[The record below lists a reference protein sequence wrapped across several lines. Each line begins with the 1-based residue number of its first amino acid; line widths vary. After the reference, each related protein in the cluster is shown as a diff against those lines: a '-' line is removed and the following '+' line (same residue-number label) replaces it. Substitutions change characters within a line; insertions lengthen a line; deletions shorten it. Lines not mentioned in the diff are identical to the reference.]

1 MKMLPYRARLRVQA
15 LIVLA
20 LCQVTASN
28 KPIISPNQDQIV
40 INEGESL
47 EITCTGSTPIKF
59 IYPNEFGESVNTSTP
74 KKTKENDEFNDIYK
88 YVFQRPNTVFGD
100 TGWYGCADRNV
111 EIITNSY
118 KREDPEVNW
127 LYVYVKSN
135 TNLFVEADTYAHLSA
150 VAGGSIVIPCR
161 PTSPDLIPIL
171 SDNNEEELKNASFD
185 PRMGFTIR
193 NLLVKDSNWYKCSI
207 EKDGEEHAV
216 NYVLSVHLKQT
227 LPYPKIQDESLLHI
241 TRGEDLY
248 VNCTVEVEMSMRYV
262 FDWNT
267 PQQNSSRISTQQ
279 FRKHLDGNSVL
290 VTCQLT
296 ILNVT
301 DEDAGEYECVIRS
314 IHDIK
319 KITKNITIHD
329 PQMKYIHLIPQH
341 TDKYYQAESGNYVQW
356 VVYVD
361 GWPKAHLA
369 WFKPNS
375 DEIIESPK
383 YFVNTSATATILKIM
398 SLSIIDSGNYTLEAK
413 NDYMIE
419 KLNFTLNVIAKPVS
433 ILTRID
439 SYYPPN
445 ESTEFH
451 CEVISNP
458 SPNITWS
465 FLRCPN
471 YPSLENSTIVYP
483 TDMTQSAAYS
493 SSYRFESILKMPLE
507 ISGKITCKA
516 CNVLACDSVTDNILI
531 SDGLGA
537 FGIIGPK
544 EPVTKGDD
552 IELICAASVYNYT
565 DAFTWTV
572 LVNETEELLME
583 TERLHIVRHKTP
595 FTYRSTL
602 KLYRVEESDAQ
613 NYFCTGKIMN
623 TMYYEAPETLSDY
636 ANYKLIIHDPVP
648 PYFTK
653 TNMNETTI
661 RTIDVMAEGHKT
673 VILQCFTEGM
683 PKPTVTWYKDN
694 VLLKE
699 NNQYFFKYDYQE
711 LNIKYLRHHDSG
723 KYSCR
728 AISRLGINETYQH
741 ITVKNAKWHKLDI
754 ILATSIAILGF
765 FLVIL
770 AIFFTIKVRREKKM
784 RKELMEAGLMHFE
797 EGALECL
804 NPDLT
809 VDDQAEL
816 LPYDKKWEFPRERLK
831 LGKQLGSGEF
841 GVVMKAE
848 AHGICESE
856 TVTTVAVKMVRR
868 TTNPT
873 YVRALASELKIMV
886 HLGKHLNVVNLLG
899 ACTKNISKRE
909 LLVIVEYC
917 RFGNLHNYLLRHR
930 NDFINQIDPKTGK
943 LDLNI
948 GMDILMRTGSV
959 SSNNRIKYAA
969 LSFSR
974 SLSANSDTGD
984 VVVHYCPG
992 TNPDSPE
999 INFSPDGCINS
1010 NNSSQPGWRS
1020 NYCGDYKD
1028 QHLKPICTQ
1037 DLLSYAFQVARGM
1050 EYLCQRNVLHG
1061 DLAARNILLAED
1073 NIVKICDFGLAKTMY
1088 KDGNYKKKGDGPV
1101 PIKWMAIESIRDR
1114 VFSTQSDIW
1123 SFGIVLWEFFTL
1135 AETPY
1140 PGMEA
1145 EKQYQKLIEGY
1156 RMEQPDYAIR
1166 EVYDIM
1172 LQCWKAKPTLRPS
1185 FTDLVE
1191 SIGNLLEESVRLH
1204 YISLNTPYMDMNT
1217 MNLESGKNDY
1227 LTMMSAPDHAVL
1239 SSPSHDYVNSPFS
1252 KSAPDSSYLCMSPG
1266 CPTDESGIFS
1276 PRPHQEH
1283 SHFEF
1288 PSPASDSEDA
1298 VELSPMLKHSEEDP
1312 YLKPINVHERRAE
1325 FARQRQAMKDQTVDR
1340 PIDRDSGYCNA
1351 PRNLHLIDLNDTD
1364 VNDAHTDTTD
1374 LKKKDYAPSIICMQ
1388 DNYVNMPKQKN
1399 DLRKGVPDSFSNP
1412 SYVMISNHEVDQ
1424 KA

>member
-1 MKMLPYRARLRVQA
+1 MMSRDDVVSCKYLNGKPAGWGLLSRACGDGRATV
-15 LIVLA
+15 
-20 LCQVTASN
+20 
-28 KPIISPNQDQIV
+28 P
-40 INEGESL
+40 
-47 EITCTGSTPIKF
+47 
-59 IYPNEFGESVNTSTP
+59 SVNTSTS
-74 KKTKENDEFNDIYK
+74 KIVKYDVKYDEIRGDIYK
-88 YVFQRPNTVFGD
+88 YVFQRPSTVFGD
-100 TGWYGCADRNV
+100 TGWYGCADHNV

-118 KREDPEVNW
+118 EDPEVNW

-171 SDNNEEELKNASFD
+171 SDNNYVAIKVFFLIYVINRYHDKISSKSIANFINLLFIANVSKSEDELKNALFD
-185 PRMGFTIR
+185 PRIGFTIT

-227 LPYPKIQDESLLHI
+227 LPDPKIQDESLLHV

-248 VNCTVEVEMSMRYV
+248 VNCTVEVEISMRYV

-279 FRKHLDGNSVL
+279 FRKQLDGNSVL

-329 PQMKYIHLIPQH
+329 PQMKYINLIPQH
-341 TDKYYQAESGNYVQW
+341 TDKYYQAESGSYVQW

-361 GWPKAHLA
+361 GYPKPHLQ

-375 DEIIESPK
+375 EEIIDSPK
-383 YFVNTSATATILKIM
+383 YFVNTSATATILKII
-398 SLSIIDSGNYTLEAK
+398 SLSVMDSGNYTLEAK

-483 TDMTQSAAYS
+483 TDMTQTAAYS
-493 SSYRFESILKMPLE
+493 SSYRFESILKMPIE
-507 ISGKITCKA
+507 VSGKITCKA
-516 CNVLACDSVTDNILI
+516 CNVLACDSVTDNILV

-544 EPVTKGDD
+544 EPVAKGDD
-552 IELICAASVYNYT
+552 VELVCAASIYNYT
-565 DAFTWTV
+565 NELTWTV
-572 LVNETEELLME
+572 LINQTTEEPLVE
-583 TERLHIVRHKTP
+583 TERLHIVQHETP

-602 KLYRVEESDAQ
+602 KLYHVQELDAQ
-613 NYFCTGKIMN
+613 NYFCTGKIVN
-623 TMYYEAPETLSDY
+623 ALSYETLDTLSDY

-653 TNMNETTI
+653 TNMNETKI
-661 RTIDVMAEGHKT
+661 KTIDVIVEGHKT
-673 VILQCFTEGM
+673 VILQCFVEGM
-683 PKPTVTWYKDN
+683 PKPKVVWYKDN

-699 NNQYFFKYDYQE
+699 NEQYLFKYNYQE
-711 LNIKYLRHHDSG
+711 LNIKYLKQHDSG
-723 KYSCR
+723 KYSCQ
-728 AISRLGINETYQH
+728 AISRLGTNETYQQ

-754 ILATSIAILGF
+754 ILAASIAILGF
-765 FLVIL
+765 ILVIL

-848 AHGICESE
+848 AHGICENE

-943 LDLNI
+943 LDLTI
-948 GMDILMRTGSV
+948 GMDILMRTSSV
-959 SSNNRIKYAA
+959 SSNN
-969 LSFSR
+969 
-974 SLSANSDTGD
+974 SLSTNSDTD

-1010 NNSSQPGWRS
+1010 NSSQPGWRS

-1037 DLLSYAFQVARGM
+1037 DLLSWAFQVARGM

-1061 DLAARNILLAED
+1061 DLAARNILLAEN

-1088 KDGNYKKKGDGPV
+1088 KDGNYKKKGDGPM

-1140 PGMEA
+1140 PGTEA
-1145 EKQYQKLIEGY
+1145 EKLYQKLIEGY

-1166 EVYDIM
+1166 KVYDIM

-1191 SIGNLLEESVRLH
+1191 NIGNLLEESVKLH

-1298 VELSPMLKHSEEDP
+1298 VELSPMLKKSEEDP

-1325 FARQRQAMKDQTVDR
+1325 FARQRQAMKNQTVDR

-1351 PRNLHLIDLNDTD
+1351 PRNLQLIDLNDTD
-1364 VNDAHTDTTD
+1364 VNDAQTDTTD

-1399 DLRKGVPDSFSNP
+1399 DMRKGMPDGFSNP
-1412 SYVMISNHEVDQ
+1412 SYVMISNHKVDQ

>member
-1 MKMLPYRARLRVQA
+1 MLPYRARLCVQT

-28 KPIISPNQDQIV
+28 KPIISPNQGQLV
-40 INEGESL
+40 INEGEPL

-59 IYPNEFGESVNTSTP
+59 IYPNDFGESVNTSTP
-74 KKTKENDEFNDIYK
+74 KKIKENDKINDIYK

-100 TGWYGCADRNV
+100 TGWYGCADHNV

-118 KREDPEVNW
+118 EKEDPEVNW

-185 PRMGFTIR
+185 PRIGFTIR

-207 EKDGEEHAV
+207 EKDDEEYAV
-216 NYVLSVHLKQT
+216 NYVLSVHLKRT
-227 LPYPKIQDESLLHI
+227 LPDPKIQDESLLHV
-241 TRGEDLY
+241 TRGQDLY
-248 VNCTVEVEMSMRYV
+248 VNCTVEVEISMRYV

-267 PQQNSSRISTQQ
+267 PQQKVSSRISTQQ
-279 FRKHLDGNSVL
+279 FRKQLDGNSVL

-296 ILNVT
+296 ILNVM
-301 DEDAGEYECVIRS
+301 DEDAGEYECIIRS

-341 TDKYYQAESGNYVQW
+341 TDKYYQAENGNYVQW

-361 GWPKAHLA
+361 GWPKPHLE

-375 DEIIESPK
+375 EEIIESPK

-398 SLSIIDSGNYTLEAK
+398 SLSVMDSGNYTLEAK

-419 KLNFTLNVIAKPVS
+419 KLNFTLNVI
-433 ILTRID
+433 
-439 SYYPPN
+439 
-445 ESTEFH
+445 
-451 CEVISNP
+451 
-458 SPNITWS
+458 
-465 FLRCPN
+465 
-471 YPSLENSTIVYP
+471 
-483 TDMTQSAAYS
+483 
-493 SSYRFESILKMPLE
+493 
-507 ISGKITCKA
+507 
-516 CNVLACDSVTDNILI
+516 
-531 SDGLGA
+531 DGLGA

-565 DAFTWTV
+565 NEFTWTI

-583 TERLHIVRHKTP
+583 TERLHIVQHKTP

-602 KLYRVEESDAQ
+602 KLYRVQESDAQ

-623 TMYYEAPETLSDY
+623 TMYYEGPDTLSDY
-636 ANYKLIIHDPVP
+636 ANYKLIIHDPIP

-653 TNMNETTI
+653 TNMNETKI
-661 RTIDVMAEGHKT
+661 RTIDVMIEGHKT

-683 PKPTVTWYKDN
+683 PKPTVMWYKDN

-699 NNQYFFKYDYQE
+699 NDQYFFKYNYQE
-711 LNIKYLRHHDSG
+711 LNIKYLKHHDSG

-728 AISRLGINETYQH
+728 AISRLGTNETYQL

-948 GMDILMRTGSV
+948 GMDILMRTSSV

-1010 NNSSQPGWRS
+1010 NSSQPGWRS

-1037 DLLSYAFQVARGM
+1037 DLLSWAFQVARGM

-1191 SIGNLLEESVRLH
+1191 SIGNLLEENVRLH

-1227 LTMMSAPDHAVL
+1227 LTMMSAPDHTVL

-1252 KSAPDSSYLCMSPG
+1252 KSADSSYLCMSPG

-1325 FARQRQAMKDQTVDR
+1325 FARQRQAMKDQIVDR

-1364 VNDAHTDTTD
+1364 VNDAQKDTTD

-1399 DLRKGVPDSFSNP
+1399 DLRKGIPDSFSNP

>member
-1 MKMLPYRARLRVQA
+1 MKMLSQRARLRVQA

-20 LCQVTASN
+20 LCQVTTS
-28 KPIISPNQDQIV
+28 KRPIISPNQGQIV
-40 INEGESL
+40 INEGEPL
-47 EITCTGSTPIKF
+47 EITCTGVTPIKF
-59 IYPNEFGESVNTSTP
+59 VYPDTSGESVNTSIP
-74 KKTKENDEFNDIYK
+74 KTKEENDETNGIYK
-88 YVFQRPNTVFGD
+88 YFFQRPNTTFGD
-100 TGWYGCADRNV
+100 TGYYGCADSNA
-111 EIITNSY
+111 EIIPNSY
-118 KREDPEVNW
+118 DHAEVNW

-135 TNLFVEADTYAHLSA
+135 TNLFVEEDTYTHLSA
-150 VAGGSIVIPCR
+150 VAGGNIVIPCR

-171 SDNNEEELKNASFD
+171 SDNSEDELKEASFD
-185 PRMGFTIR
+185 PRSGFTIR
-193 NLLVKDSNWYKCSI
+193 NLLVKDSNYYKCLI
-207 EKDGEEHAV
+207 EKDGEEHTV
-216 NYVLSVHLKQT
+216 NYILAVHLKQT
-227 LPYPKIQDESLLHI
+227 LPEPKIQDESLLHV
-241 TRGEDLY
+241 TRGQDLY
-248 VNCTVEVEMSMRYV
+248 VNCSVEVDLSMRYV

-267 PQQNSSRISTQQ
+267 PQQNSNRISTQQ
-279 FRKHLDGNSVL
+279 FRKQLDENSVL

-319 KITKNITIHD
+319 SIRKNITIHD
-329 PQMKYIHLIPQH
+329 PQMKYINLIPQH
-341 TDKYYQAESGNYVQW
+341 TDKYYQAHSGSYIQW
-356 VVYVD
+356 VVYID
-361 GWPKAHLA
+361 GYPKPHLQ
-369 WFKPNS
+369 WFKPNNE
-375 DEIIESPK
+375 EIIENPK

-398 SLSIIDSGNYTLEAK
+398 SLNVLDTGNYTLEAK
-413 NDYMIE
+413 NDYIIE
-419 KLNFTLNVIAKPVS
+419 KVNFTLDVIAKPVS

-445 ESTEFH
+445 ESSEFH

-465 FLRCPN
+465 FLKCPN
-471 YPSLENSTIVYP
+471 YPSLENSTNVYP
-483 TDMTQSAAYS
+483 TDATQNAAYS
-493 SSYRFESILKMPLE
+493 ASYRFESTLKMPIEL
-507 ISGKITCKA
+507 SGKITCKA
-516 CNVLACDSVTDNILI
+516 CNVFGCDTVTENILV

-544 EPVTKGDD
+544 EPVAKGDD
-552 IELICAASVYNYT
+552 VELVCAASVYNYT
-565 DAFTWTV
+565 NELTWIISA
-572 LVNETEELLME
+572 NEIEKPINE
-583 TERLHIVRHKTP
+583 TERLQILQHKTP

-602 KLYRVEESDAQ
+602 KLNDVQETDAQVYTCTGQIINALNHEVSDA
-613 NYFCTGKIMN
+613 
-623 TMYYEAPETLSDY
+623 LSDY
-636 ANYKLIIHDPVP
+636 TYRELVIHDPVP
-648 PYFTK
+648 PYFVK
-653 TNMNETTI
+653 TNMNKTEI
-661 RTIDVMAEGHKT
+661 RNVDVIADGHKT
-673 VILQCFTEGM
+673 VILQCFAEGM
-683 PKPTVTWYKDN
+683 PKPAVTWYKDN
-694 VLLKE
+694 ILLKE
-699 NNQYFFKYDYQE
+699 NDQFYFKYNYQE
-711 LNIKYLRHHDSG
+711 LNIRYLKQHDSG

-728 AISRLGINETYQH
+728 AVSRLGTKETYQQ
-741 ITVKNAKWHKLDI
+741 ITVKNTKWQKLDI
-754 ILATSIAILGF
+754 ILAASIAILGF
-765 FLVIL
+765 VLVIL

-848 AHGICESE
+848 AQGICENE

-930 NDFINQIDPKTGK
+930 NDFINQIEPKTGK
-943 LDLNI
+943 LDLTI
-948 GMDILMRTGSV
+948 GMDILTRTVSI
-959 SSNNRIKYAA
+959 SSNN
-969 LSFSR
+969 
-974 SLSANSDTGD
+974 SLSANSDAD
-984 VVVHYCPG
+984 MVVHYCPG

-999 INFSPDGCINS
+999 INFSPDVSLCVNS
-1010 NNSSQPGWRS
+1010 NSSQPGWRS

-1028 QHLKPICTQ
+1028 QNLKPICTQ
-1037 DLLSYAFQVARGM
+1037 DLLSWAFQVARGM
-1050 EYLCQRNVLHG
+1050 EYLSQRKVLHG
-1061 DLAARNILLAED
+1061 DLAARNILLADD

-1114 VFSTQSDIW
+1114 VFSTQSDVW

-1191 SIGNLLEESVRLH
+1191 GIGNLMEESVKMH

-1217 MNLESGKNDY
+1217 MNLEGGKNDY

-1239 SSPSHDYVNSPFS
+1239 SSPTHDYVNAPFS
-1252 KSAPDSSYLCMSPG
+1252 KGALDPSYLCMSPG

-1288 PSPASDSEDA
+1288 PSPASDSESET
-1298 VELSPMLKHSEEDP
+1298 VELSPMLKREDDP

-1325 FARQRQAMKDQTVDR
+1325 FARQRQAMKNSQTVER

-1351 PRNLHLIDLNDTD
+1351 PRNLHLIDLNNTRT
-1364 VNDAHTDTTD
+1364 NENNAQTDTTD
-1374 LKKKDYAPSIICMQ
+1374 SRKGDYAPSIISTHN
-1388 DNYVNMPKQKN
+1388 NYVNMPKQKN
-1399 DLRKGVPDSFSNP
+1399 DLRKGMPDSFSNP
-1412 SYVMISNHEVDQ
+1412 SYVMISNREMDQ
-1424 KA
+1424 RAGA